1 MFDNLTRK
9 LAEKMGRSV
18 KETVQPIV
26 KETSKKVDGKV
37 DLYSRIL
44 RLGVLVFLFIEGTK
58 KVSSTYSEPESH
70 PNQIIINNYI
80 HEKEREGHG
89 SEQRN

>member
-1 MFDNLTRK
+1 MLDNLTRK
-9 LAEKMGRSV
+9 LAQKMGKSV

-26 KETSKKVDGKV
+26 KETSRKVDGKV

-58 KVSSTYSEPESH
+58 KVSNSYTEPNSH

-80 HEKEREGHG
+80 DRKEDEPKKGV
-89 SEQRN
+89 